1 MPRTTHELTVL
12 EGKVDGVKNFSVA
25 VKRHGDSI
33 TFLRKIVKGGTD
45 DSYGIEVAKL
55 AGVPGEV
62 ISRAKEVLA
71 SVEGGK
77 SPIDGGE
84 KIQAN
89 IETNRA
95 EAESERK
102 IKDFILSLDVTTLTP
117 LEALNELY
125 KLQQKVNSDDQN

>member
-1 MPRTTHELTVL
+1 M
-12 EGKVDGVKNFSVA
+12 VK
-25 VKRHGDSI
+25 
-33 TFLRKIVKGGTD
+33 LD
-45 DSYGIEVAKL
+45 DVAKL
-55 AGVPGEV
+55 AGVPDEV